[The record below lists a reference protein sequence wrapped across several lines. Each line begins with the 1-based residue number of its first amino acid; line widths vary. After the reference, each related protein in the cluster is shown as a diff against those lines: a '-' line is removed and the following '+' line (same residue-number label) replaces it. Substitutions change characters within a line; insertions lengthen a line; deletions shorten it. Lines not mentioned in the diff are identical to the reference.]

1 MADMTPRTPLPRP
14 PALRGVAAVLSAL
27 LLGGALMAPARA
39 GDHGD
44 REDHERARR
53 AMTTG
58 QVLPLRTVLERLDR
72 EHPGQVLEVEL
83 EQDGDQ
89 WIYEVKLLQKDGQLV
104 KIKLDAR
111 TATVLGS
118 RTRSGQPHPDRA
130 KPR

>member
-1 MADMTPRTPLPRP
+1 
-14 PALRGVAAVLSAL
+14 
-27 LLGGALMAPARA
+27 MAPALA
-39 GDHGD
+39 SD

-53 AMTTG
+53 AMTSG

-83 EQDGDQ
+83 EQDEGR
-89 WIYEVKLLQKDGQLV
+89 WIYEVKLLQDDGQLV

-111 TATVLGS
+111 TAALLSS
-118 RTRSGQPHPDRA
+118 RSRSGAARLDRA

>member
-1 MADMTPRTPLPRP
+1 MAAMTPRLHLPRSSG
-14 PALRGVAAVLSAL
+14 RRTAAFAASAL
-27 LLGGALMAPARA
+27 LLVGCHVAPALA
-39 GDHGD
+39 SD

-83 EQDGDQ
+83 EQDDGQ
-89 WIYEVKLLQKDGQLV
+89 WIYEIKLLQTDGQLV

-111 TATVLGS
+111 TAALLSS
-118 RTRSGQPHPDRA
+118 RTRSSHPDRA

>member
-1 MADMTPRTPLPRP
+1 MAAMSPRPPLPRS
-14 PALRGVAAVLSAL
+14 PALRGAAAVLSAL
-27 LLGGALMAPARA
+27 LIGGALMAPARA
-39 GDHGD
+39 GDRGD

-83 EQDGDQ
+83 EQDDGQ

-111 TATVLGS
+111 TAALLGS
-118 RTRSGQPHPDRA
+118 RTRSGHPRPDRTQ
-130 KPR
+130 PR